1 MLWGRGKAKALL
13 SAVVLLVF
21 AAAALLSGCG
31 QQAGTAGEGKVI
43 KVGVIAP
50 LSGDAKTFGESVKNG
65 VELAVSELKD
75 GKVGD
80 FKIQLV
86 TGDDRND
93 PKEATNL
100 ATKMI
105 TEDKVNAI
113 IGAVT
118 SKCSIPVSE
127 IAQQYKVLMIS
138 PTSTAEKVT
147 VDDRGKRKDYVFRV
161 CFIDPFQG
169 TVAAKFALSDL
180 HAKTAAILYDQGNDY
195 TVGLAEVFKKDFE
208 AGGGKV
214 VAMESYTTQ
223 DTDFSAILSKIAP
236 LNPDILYLPD
246 YYQKVSLIAK
256 QARDKGI
263 KATFLGG
270 DGWDSPSIDQAAM
283 NGGYF
288 TNHYSVSDPS
298 PRVQEWVRKYQ
309 AKYGKQP
316 DAFATLGYEAAQV
329 LFKAIE
335 TANSGD
341 PTKLRDTIQNISVEA
356 VTAKIS
362 FDKNGNPV
370 KPLAI
375 IQYKDNKQVFVKKI
389 TP

>member
-1 MLWGRGKAKALL
+1 MRFNRWVAIFVLVIF
-13 SAVVLLVF
+13 SA
-21 AAAALLSGCG
+21 AILLSGCG
-31 QQAGTAGEGKVI
+31 QKPAATTTGENVI

-50 LSGDAKTFGESVKNG
+50 LSGDVKTFGESVKNG
-65 VELAVSELKD
+65 VDLAVSELKD
-75 GKVGD
+75 GKVGN
-80 FKIQLV
+80 FKIEV
-86 TGDDRND
+86 IPGDDRND

-100 ATKMI
+100 ATKLI
-105 TEDKVNAI
+105 TEDKVSAI

-118 SKCSIPVSE
+118 SKCSIPVSQL
-127 IAQQYKVLMIS
+127 AQQYKVVMIS

-147 VDDRGKRKDYVFRV
+147 LDENGKRKDYVFRV

-169 TVAAKFALSDL
+169 TVAAKFALNDL
-180 HAKTAAILYDQGNDY
+180 QAKTAAVLYDQGNDY
-195 TVGLAEVFKKDFE
+195 TVGLSEVFKKDFE
-208 AGGGKV
+208 AGGGKI
-214 VAMESYTTQ
+214 VASESYTNQ

-236 LNPDILYLPD
+236 KNPDVLYLPD

-263 KATFLGG
+263 KAVFLGG

-288 TNHYSVSDPS
+288 TNHYSVEDPR
-298 PRVQEWVRKYQ
+298 PQVQDWVKKYQ
-309 AKYGKQP
+309 AKYGKRP
-316 DAFATLGYEAAQV
+316 DSFATLGYEAAQV

-335 TANSGD
+335 TTNSGD
-341 PTKLRDTIQNISVEA
+341 PTKLRDAIQNMSIEA

-375 IQYKDNKQVFVKKI
+375 IQYKDNKQVFVKKM